1 MDNKIHKYELYTAD
15 FYASETSTIY
25 KHIAYADTFEEAIEI
40 LVKKQDCHRSDP
52 NEYNKIVN
60 EIRSHSES
68 ELEGCEEICL
78 YGGCSYYHE
87 YLRKVPGYVDEDEMV
102 AKDVTLG
109 EILKRELANVKD
121 LEWEMQINTREKEK
135 FYLQVNGCN
144 KVPVGNKYDR
154 IVGLP
159 THYVD
164 WHYEVKSDA
173 VIEYISEKTFP
184 DVEWET
190 VSVEEIDRR
199 LKEFFLSR
207 KIYNSEEE
215 ALNSLPNELVLEKG
229 SGSSSISPYDKYG
242 YQIMNISA
250 YGTAGGKGVFVH
262 IRRCGYEIQ
271 S

>member
-40 LVKKQDCHRSDP
+40 LVKEQDCLRSDTK
-52 NEYNKIVN
+52 EYNKIVN

-87 YLRKVPGYVDEDEMV
+87 YLRKVPGYVDEDEMI

-109 EILKRELANVKD
+109 EILKRELANVKG
-121 LEWEMQINTREKEK
+121 LKWEMKINTKDKED
-135 FYLQVNGCN
+135 FYLQVSGRN
-144 KVPVGNKYDR
+144 KVPVGNKYER
-154 IVGLP
+154 IIGLP
-159 THYVD
+159 THHVD
-164 WHYEVKSDA
+164 WYYKVSDVVEVN
-173 VIEYISEKTFP
+173 ISEKTFH
-184 DVEWET
+184 DVDWKT
-190 VSVEEIDRR
+190 VSAEEIDRR
-199 LKEFFLSR
+199 LKKYFLSH
-207 KIYNSEEE
+207 KEYFSKEE
-215 ALNSLPNELVLEKG
+215 AYNSLPNELVLDLHSGG
-229 SGSSSISPYDKYG
+229 SIRPYDKYG

-250 YGTAGGKGVFVH
+250 YGTAGNEGVFVH
-262 IRRCGYEIQ
+262 IRRCGYGIQ

>member
-52 NEYNKIVN
+52 KEYNKIVN

-87 YLRKVPGYVDEDEMV
+87 YLRKVPGYVDEDELV

-121 LEWEMQINTREKEK
+121 LKWEMKINTKDKED
-135 FYLQVNGCN
+135 FYLQVGGRN
-144 KVPVGNKYDR
+144 KVPVGNKYER
-154 IVGLP
+154 IIGLP

-164 WHYEVKSDA
+164 WYYKVKSDA

-207 KIYNSEEE
+207 KIYNSVEE
-215 ALNSLPNELVLEKG
+215 AVNSMPNELVLNLG
-229 SGSSSISPYDKYG
+229 SGGSITPYDKYG
-242 YQIMNISA
+242 YQIVNISA
-250 YGTAGGKGVFVH
+250 YGTAGDKGVFAH
-262 IRRCGYEIQ
+262 IRRCGYGIQ

>member
-40 LVKKQDCHRSDP
+40 LVKKQDRHRSDP
-52 NEYNKIVN
+52 KEYNKIVN

-87 YLRKVPGYVDEDEMV
+87 YLRKVPGYVEEDEMV
-102 AKDVTLG
+102 QKNVTLG
-109 EILKRELANVKD
+109 EILKRELANVKG
-121 LEWEMQINTREKEK
+121 LKWEMRINTKDKEK
-135 FYLQVNGCN
+135 FYLQADGCN
-144 KVPVGNKYDR
+144 KVPVGNKYER

-164 WHYEVKSDA
+164 WHYKVKSDT
-173 VIEYISEKTFP
+173 INEYISEKTFP

-190 VSVEEIDRR
+190 VSEEEIDRR
-199 LKEFFLSR
+199 LKDFFLSR
-207 KIYNSEEE
+207 KIYFSEEE
-215 ALNSLPNELVLEKG
+215 AFKSMPNELVLNLG
-229 SGSSSISPYDKYG
+229 SGGSITPYDKYG
-242 YQIMNISA
+242 YQIVNISA
-250 YGTAGGKGVFVH
+250 YGTAGDKGVFVH
-262 IRRCGYEIQ
+262 IRRK
-271 S
+271 